1 MTKRLAISVRM
12 ELVAIP
18 IRTPRCSRP
27 SAASRCWRSRRIAS
41 MSMPIQLLIQ
51 KRIVRVE
58 GYRVTPKP
66 EASGDLDAMPL
77 PSDAASLSRGAEP
90 VQRHAGGVLPAK
102 NASIHRRHA
111 EGPRRLARKR
121 NQPWEPVG
129 VGARLRATRQMMPA
143 ERTRAPRISWEKGCR
158 PLSSRQM
165 NQQNDKTIKRTPD
178 KKRQKKTKRQKDKV
192 TIQAP
197 CP

>member
-1 MTKRLAISVRM
+1 
-12 ELVAIP
+12 
-18 IRTPRCSRP
+18 
-27 SAASRCWRSRRIAS
+27 

-121 NQPWEPVG
+121 TLTSPGQPLG

-143 ERTRAPRISWEKGCR
+143 QRTRAPHLSRNKGCR
-158 PLSSRQM
+158 PLSCRQM
-165 NQQNDKTIKRTPD
+165 N
-178 KKRQKKTKRQKDKV
+178 
-192 TIQAP
+192 
-197 CP
+197 